1 MANFNQFM
9 RKVNNATHK
18 DVPVLKRASNI
29 AAGIT
34 AALAGPLAPV
44 TEGTSAAVAAG
55 VNAINQLVQSLK
67 GTMVVRHART
77 AGVVSFT

>member
-9 RKVNNATHK
+9 RKANNATHK
-18 DVPVLKRASNI
+18 AIPVMKKASNV

-34 AALAGPLAPV
+34 AALAGPLAPA

-55 VNAINQLVQSLK
+55 VNAINQLVQAL
-67 GTMVVRHART
+67 
-77 AGVVSFT
+77 

>member
-18 DVPVLKRASNI
+18 AIPLLKKASNI
-29 AAGIT
+29 AAGVT
-34 AALAGPLAPV
+34 AALSGPLAPA

-55 VNAINQLVQSLK
+55 VNAINQLVQSL
-67 GTMVVRHART
+67 
-77 AGVVSFT
+77 